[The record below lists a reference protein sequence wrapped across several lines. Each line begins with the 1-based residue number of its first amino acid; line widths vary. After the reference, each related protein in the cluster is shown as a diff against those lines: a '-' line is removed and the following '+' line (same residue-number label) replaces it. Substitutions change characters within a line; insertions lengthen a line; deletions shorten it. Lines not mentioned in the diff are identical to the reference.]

1 MFALPCSLID
11 KENFGY
17 LLSLTFAALRTDC
30 FFVPCIFI
38 GFSLVVIITLV
49 LTRRSSV
56 EFYSNILRGFSLLD
70 TVGNGFQRIVYILLS
85 KSRECFN
92 DQIVKRKEKYSL
104 KKQKKKQK
112 NLQKNGSDVFSLI
125 FELNLSCGIFIYCD
139 TSVFI
144 CSPGVIITEIHKRG
158 GMDDEAYAKVTLPS
172 TKVQTL
178 RIVPG
183 HL

>member
-1 MFALPCSLID
+1 MLQ
-11 KENFGY
+11 
-17 LLSLTFAALRTDC
+17 
-30 FFVPCIFI
+30 
-38 GFSLVVIITLV
+38 
-49 LTRRSSV
+49 RS
-56 EFYSNILRGFSLLD
+56 NC
-70 TVGNGFQRIVYILLS
+70 
-85 KSRECFN
+85 KK
-92 DQIVKRKEKYSL
+92 KRKVFL
-104 KKQKKKQK
+104 KKPKKNQK
-112 NLQKNGSDVFSLI
+112 NFQKNGSDVFSLI

-178 RIVPG
+178 HIVPG